1 MKEPPFPVQADTCQI
16 QQQSHCI
23 LVLREEPIFLSLW
36 PALIYCSTP
45 TAFCVIS
52 PAKLATECS
61 IPASPVWP
69 PFPLLP
75 QGQHLSSSSSFTFSP
90 ALGKAAG
97 EEGRVS

>member
-45 TAFCVIS
+45 AAFCVIS

-61 IPASPVWP
+61 IPTSPSLATL
-69 PFPLLP
+69 PFAAPEAAPEQQQLLYL
-75 QGQHLSSSSSFTFSP
+75 LSCT
-90 ALGKAAG
+90 G
-97 EEGRVS
+97 